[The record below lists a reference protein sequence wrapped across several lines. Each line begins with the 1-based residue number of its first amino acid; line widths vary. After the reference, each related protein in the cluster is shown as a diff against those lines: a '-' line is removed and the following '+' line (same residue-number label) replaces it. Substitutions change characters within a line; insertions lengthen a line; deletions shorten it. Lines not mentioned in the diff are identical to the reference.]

1 MSEDAGTASRRAVL
15 AGTGTA
21 GVAVLAGCQTYGV
34 ASAPAPAAPV
44 PSAATGTAG
53 PPAAAGDG
61 AAPEA
66 DAAPALARLADI
78 PVGGGRIFAEQ
89 GVVLTQ
95 PTAGTVKA
103 FSAKCT
109 HAGCTVTSVADGT
122 IVCAC
127 HNSRFDIADGSVRG
141 GPAGQPLPPAA
152 VTVEGDAVRLA

>member
-1 MSEDAGTASRRAVL
+1 MTEDAGTASRRAVL
-15 AGTGTA
+15 AGTGAA
-21 GVAVLAGCQTYGV
+21 GVTAVLTGCQTYGV
-34 ASAPAPAAPV
+34 ATPAPAAPV
-44 PSAATGTAG
+44 APAATGTAG
-53 PPAAAGDG
+53 PTAAAGDG
-61 AAPEA
+61 GAAEPA
-66 DAAPALARLADI
+66 AAPALARLADI

-127 HNSRFDIADGSVRG
+127 HNSRFDITDGSVRG
-141 GPAGQPLPPAA
+141 GPAGSPLPAAA
-152 VTVEGDAVRLA
+152 VTVDGDAVRLT